1 MATTVAIWRHRIL
14 EPPGSETAAPTDAE
28 LDVLKCFW
36 RDGDLSASEVR
47 TRIADSLGWTSS
59 TTRTV
64 LERMRAK
71 GLISRRDAHGVAVY
85 SAVQPKVAVIGVMMR
100 RLSSLLEMQ
109 GPMPASA
116 FSGSALLDED
126 DIVALE
132 EALAAE
138 PTNED
143 PA

>member
-1 MATTVAIWRHRIL
+1 M
-14 EPPGSETAAPTDAE
+14 SETTAPTDAE

-47 TRIADSLGWTSS
+47 ARIADSLGWTSS

-64 LERMRAK
+64 LERMRTK

-116 FSGSALLDED
+116 FSGSALLDAE

-132 EALAAE
+132 QTLAAE
-138 PTNED
+138 PTGED
-143 PA
+143 PG